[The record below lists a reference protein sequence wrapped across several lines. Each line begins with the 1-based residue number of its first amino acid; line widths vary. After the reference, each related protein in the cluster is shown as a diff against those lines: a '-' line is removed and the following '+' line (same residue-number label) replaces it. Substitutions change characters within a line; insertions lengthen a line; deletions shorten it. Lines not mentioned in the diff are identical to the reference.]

1 MLKYT
6 IRRILLMI
14 PVLVGVI
21 VIIYTISHFMP
32 GDPAKIILGDNYTQE
47 EYDKTAERLGLDK
60 PFIVQLV
67 NYFKDLITKGEMGT
81 SYYTGRS
88 VMEEVSERAPI
99 SISIGLM
106 SCVLVIIVALPIGII
121 SAVKQNTIFD
131 YTTSTLSIILA
142 ALPGFWLGL
151 ELILLFSLKLRLLPA
166 SGLDT
171 WQSYILPVLC
181 NSTVSIAMVV
191 RMTRSSML
199 EVIRAD
205 YIRTARAKGLKER
218 VVIIRHALKN
228 AMIPIVTIIGAQFSM
243 VIGGS
248 VIIENIFSIPGM
260 GARLVTAINNRDY
273 TMVVGISIVISAFTM
288 LMVLITDLCY
298 ALVDPRIKA
307 EFESMYKK
315 RDRKKAPETKE
326 AA

>member
-1 MLKYT
+1 MLIYVL
-6 IRRILLMI
+6 RRILLMI
-14 PVLVGVI
+14 PVLAGVI
-21 VIIYTISHFMP
+21 IIIYTISYFMP
-32 GDPAKIILGDNYTQE
+32 GDPVAIVLGDTYTQE
-47 EYDKTAERLGLDK
+47 DYDKTAERLGLDK
-60 PFIVQLV
+60 PFPVQLA

-88 VMEEVSERAPI
+88 VAEEVGERAPI
-99 SISIGLM
+99 SIKIGLL
-106 SCVLVIIVALPIGII
+106 SCVVMIIVSLPIGII
-121 SAVKQNTIFD
+121 SAVKQNSVFD
-131 YTTSTLSIILA
+131 YITSTLSIILA

-166 SGLDT
+166 SGLDS
-171 WQSYILPVLC
+171 WKSYILPVIC
-181 NSTVSIAMVV
+181 NSTVAIAMVV

-218 VVIIRHALKN
+218 VVIMRHALKN
-228 AMIPIVTIIGAQFSM
+228 ALIPIITIIGAQFSM

-273 TMVVGISIVISAFTM
+273 TMVVGISIVICTFTM
-288 LMVLITDLCY
+288 VMVLITDLCY
-298 ALVDPRIKA
+298 AMVDPRIKA
-307 EFESMYKK
+307 EFESMYK
-315 RDRKKAPETKE
+315 RRKKTAKGKE